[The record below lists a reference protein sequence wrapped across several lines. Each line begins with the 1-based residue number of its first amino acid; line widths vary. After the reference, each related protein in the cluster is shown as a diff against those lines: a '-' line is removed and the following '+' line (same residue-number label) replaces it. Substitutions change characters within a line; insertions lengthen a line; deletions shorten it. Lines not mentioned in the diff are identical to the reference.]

1 MSSADTAPQ
10 AALSVGRK
18 SFLHCVFTTALEGGI
33 QYWAEVGEYHWQIRG
48 VDGKPITPRDD
59 TDGFYATIRSNE
71 RDLEDP
77 DDNGWGIDRVFQ
89 STVLD
94 PNAHGVTLVRPG
106 FITPAGNTLRIDLD
120 VVERGTKLFAQYCR
134 GEINSNGIAVS
145 EQQRKPLADDAYW
158 RQFLA
163 AEATHGQEGDYD
175 AMVADNIVQFG
186 LFGELVYG

>member
-1 MSSADTAPQ
+1 MSSAAIATQ
-10 AALSVGRK
+10 ATLSVGRK

-33 QYWAEVGEYHWQIRG
+33 QYWAEVGVYHWQIRG

-77 DDNGWGIDRVFQ
+77 DDTGWGI
-89 STVLD
+89 
-94 PNAHGVTLVRPG
+94 
-106 FITPAGNTLRIDLD
+106 AGLEREHTLRINLD
-120 VVERGTKLFAQYCR
+120 VIERGTTLFARYCR
-134 GEINSNGIAVS
+134 GEINSHGIDVP
-145 EQQRKPLADDAYW
+145 EEQRKPLADDAYW

-163 AEATHGQEGDYD
+163 AEATHGEEGDYD

-186 LFGELVYG
+186 LFGNLVYG